1 MGELSVNTIRIVVLM
16 ESAKRLVRQNAG
28 LPGNFILKFP
38 DRRQLILGSPIEKR
52 RIRGGRL
59 DPALRWAAST
69 PRPLQQVEPE
79 CLDRDSLTGGNS
91 EWQLTDSKQKLRVLI
106 VCDAA
111 ERLQELQTTLGGCQ
125 AELFTATSIDEL
137 RSIHDSDQFDLAAV
151 DVRPNLIV
159 AVLSLLR
166 SSNACGEATILVES
180 RQVTGNLELA
190 GVLPRFRAM
199 PCNRNDLLRLVCGRI
214 APGSLQPGE
223 KRTLL

>member
-28 LPGNFILKFP
+28 LPGNVILKFP

-79 CLDRDSLTGGNS
+79 CMDRDSLTGGNS
-91 EWQLTDSKQKLRVLI
+91 ERQLTDSNQKLRVLI

-111 ERLQELQTTLGGCQ
+111 ERLQELQTTLGACQ
-125 AELFTATSIDEL
+125 VELFTATSIDEL
-137 RSIHDSDQFDLAAV
+137 QSIHNSAQFDLVAV
-151 DVRPNLIV
+151 AVSPNLIV
-159 AVLSLLR
+159 AVLNILR
-166 SSNACGEATILVES
+166 SSNGSRETTILVES
-180 RQVTGNLELA
+180 QQVTGHPELA
-190 GVLPRFRAM
+190 GVLPNFRAM
-199 PCNRNDLLRLVCGRI
+199 SCSRNDLLRLVCGRI
-214 APGSLQPGE
+214 APDSLRPIL